1 MCIFLVEDDLMI
13 IKSIEMM
20 LSYVNWNVY
29 CIDFGEEGIDFVK
42 FYDYDLIF
50 LDFGLLDMVGYE
62 VLW

>member
-1 MCIFLVEDDLMI
+1 MCIFLVEDDLIM

-20 LSYVNWNVY
+20 LSYVNLNVY
-29 CIDFGEEGIDFVK
+29 CIYFGEEGIDLVK

-62 VLW
+62 VLC